1 MTQFDVPYAWYILEN
16 NPPPALVV
24 QIRTFLQERESY
36 CVAATARFLQRDIRD
51 HIWLQENR
59 YAGEKRISGLI
70 IQSKGTLFPVFNGIS
85 PRFLK
90 DFLVSGLQSRRF
102 YAIQGIRKDV
112 ALLEQVLALRGIC
125 STINIDYDLMVLDQE
140 PAWLTSPF
148 PELILRYAEPGDM
161 EDLFHLQAAYEQEE
175 VIPQG
180 RVFNPAL
187 CRLTL
192 EHIMTH
198 EYLLLAQWKS
208 KILGKIN
215 TSAASFSRYQ
225 IGGVYVCPD
234 YRGLG
239 IASYMGAAFVR
250 DLRTTGKGLTL
261 FVKKQNPPARE
272 VYFRIGFK
280 VLEDY
285 RISYYEGNGNEFQ
298 S

>member
-1 MTQFDVPYAWYILEN
+1 MPQFTVPYAWYILEN
-16 NPPPALVV
+16 NPPPALIV
-24 QIRTFLQERESY
+24 QIRAFLQERESS

-51 HIWLQENR
+51 QIWLHR
-59 YAGEKRISGLI
+59 YAGERRISGLI

-85 PRFLK
+85 PLFLK
-90 DFLVSGLQSRRF
+90 DFLVSGWQSLRF

-125 STINIDYDLMVLDQE
+125 STMSIDYDLMVLDQE
-140 PAWLTSPF
+140 PAWLTSSVPK
-148 PELILRYAEPGDM
+148 LILRYAEPGDM
-161 EDLFHLQAAYEQEE
+161 EGLFRLQAAYEQEE

-180 RVFNPAL
+180 GVFNPAL
-187 CRLTL
+187 CRLSL

-250 DLRTTGKGLTL
+250 DLRTTGRGFTL
-261 FVKKQNPPARE
+261 FVKKQNA
-272 VYFRIGFK
+272 
-280 VLEDY
+280 
-285 RISYYEGNGNEFQ
+285 
-298 S
+298 